1 MKKQNKI
8 VIAGLLILMLGLTAC
23 QDSSLDEAPDLI
35 PITLTMGY
43 IPNIQFAPIYVALEK
58 GYFQDAG
65 FDVLLEYGEETDA
78 VARVGAGEQTFAIA
92 SGEQVLLA
100 RAQDLPV
107 VYVASWYEDFP
118 VGVASLQ
125 AAGIQAP
132 EDLAGATV
140 GIPGLYG
147 ASYIGFEALLNIAG
161 MTDEDVTLLPIGFN
175 QVEALAAGQVQSG
188 VIYLA
193 NEPVVLRSQ
202 GYAVDVIPVS
212 DYLQLVA
219 NGLVTNEQS
228 VTENPEMVRAFIQA
242 MLQGITAAAANPDEA
257 YEISGQYVE
266 NLAEADEIVQREI
279 LAESIKL
286 WQTER
291 PGYSD
296 PEGWENMQAVLLEIG
311 LLDTELY
318 LAKAFTNDLIP

>member
-1 MKKQNKI
+1 MSKRNKTLL
-8 VIAGLLILMLGLTAC
+8 AGLLILMLGLTAC
-23 QDSSLDEAPDLI
+23 QDSALDEAHDLI

-65 FDVLLEYGEETDA
+65 FDVLLEYGDETDA
-78 VARVGAGEQTFAIA
+78 VARVGAGEQPFAVA

-296 PEGWENMQAVLLEIG
+296 PEGWENMQAVLLEMG
-311 LLDTELY
+311 LLDTKLD

>member
-65 FDVLLEYGEETDA
+65 FDVLLEYGDETDA

-219 NGLVTNEQS
+219 NGLITNEQS

-266 NLAEADEIVQREI
+266 NLADADYHVQREI

-296 PEGWENMQAVLLEIG
+296 PEGWENMQAVLLEMG
-311 LLDTELY
+311 LLDTELD
-318 LAKAFTNDLIP
+318 LTKAFTNDLIP

>member
-1 MKKQNKI
+1 MSKRNKTLL
-8 VIAGLLILMLGLTAC
+8 AGLLILMLGLTAC

-65 FDVLLEYGEETDA
+65 FDVLLEYGDETDA

-219 NGLVTNEQS
+219 NGLITNEQS

-266 NLAEADEIVQREI
+266 NLADADYHVQREI

-296 PEGWENMQAVLLEIG
+296 PEGWENMQAVLLEMG
-311 LLDTELY
+311 LLDTELD
-318 LAKAFTNDLIP
+318 LTKAFTNDLIP